1 MAMLS
6 ADGNSDTMLG
16 AMNPSEDLNR
26 LRREAEQ
33 WWLRLRDRDATR
45 GDAEAMKQWRARSPL
60 HAQAWDE
67 VARLWQDLDPVLRQ
81 AVRRDPGLAHP
92 PARRGPSRP
101 ARRAFLGTAMA
112 MAAGGAAVAV
122 WPPLSLWPSLLDYT
136 ADFRTGTAE
145 QRELALSDQLHVQ
158 MNTQTRI
165 NQRGAQAG
173 SAAIELVA
181 GEAQVEA
188 AGSGAPV
195 IVYAGAGATRA
206 RQARFNLRYTGP
218 EVCVTCLQGTVDV
231 QWAGAQRTLAEG
243 EQVTYDDT
251 GLHAP
256 LAADTA
262 QVNAWRTG
270 TLTFAGQTLA
280 EVVDE
285 INRYRPGRVL
295 LRNADLAARRVRMR
309 FEITQTDLALHM
321 LRDLYGAQLTR
332 LPGGI
337 VLLS

>member
-1 MAMLS
+1 MAILS
-6 ADGNSDTMLG
+6 AGGNSDTMLG
-16 AMNPSEDLNR
+16 AMNPSKDPDR

-45 GDAEAMKQWRARSPL
+45 GDDEAMKQWRARSPS
-60 HAQAWDE
+60 HARAWNE
-67 VARLWQDLDPVLRQ
+67 VARLWQDMDPVLRQ
-81 AVRRDPGLAHP
+81 AVSRDPGLAHP
-92 PARRGPSRP
+92 PARGPSRP
-101 ARRAFLGTAMA
+101 ARRAFLGAVTA
-112 MAAGGAAVAV
+112 GAAAAAV
-122 WPPLSLWPSLLDYT
+122 WPPLSLWPSLLDFT

-145 QRELALSDQLHVQ
+145 QRELALSDQLRVQ

-173 SAAIELVA
+173 NEAIELVA

-188 AGSGAPV
+188 VGNGAPV
-195 IVYAGAGATRA
+195 VVYAGAGATRA

-218 EVCVTCLQGTVDV
+218 QVCVTCLQGTVQV
-231 QWAGAQRTLAEG
+231 ESAGAMQTLAQG
-243 EQVTYDDT
+243 EQIIYDDA
-251 GLHAP
+251 GLHPA
-256 LAADTA
+256 LAVDTV

-270 TLTFAGQTLA
+270 TLSFAGQTLA

-285 INRYRPGRVL
+285 INRYRAGRVL
-295 LRNADLAARRVRMR
+295 VRNDDLAARRVRMR
-309 FEITQTDLALHM
+309 FDIKQTDLALHM

>member
-1 MAMLS
+1 
-6 ADGNSDTMLG
+6 
-16 AMNPSEDLNR
+16 
-26 LRREAEQ
+26 
-33 WWLRLRDRDATR
+33 
-45 GDAEAMKQWRARSPL
+45 
-60 HAQAWDE
+60 
-67 VARLWQDLDPVLRQ
+67 
-81 AVRRDPGLAHP
+81 
-92 PARRGPSRP
+92 
-101 ARRAFLGTAMA
+101 

-122 WPPLSLWPSLLDYT
+122 WPPLSLWPSLLDFT

-145 QRELALSDQLHVQ
+145 QRELALSDQLRVQ

-173 SAAIELVA
+173 NEAIELVA

-188 AGSGAPV
+188 AGGGAPGV
-195 IVYAGAGATRA
+195 VYAGAGATRA

-218 EVCVTCLQGTVDV
+218 QVCVTCLQGSV
-231 QWAGAQRTLAEG
+231 QVEAAGAMQTLAQG
-243 EQVTYDDT
+243 EQVIYDDA
-251 GLHAP
+251 GLQPA
-256 LAADTA
+256 LAADTV
-262 QVNAWRTG
+262 QVDAWRTG
-270 TLTFAGQTLA
+270 TLSFAGQTLA

-285 INRYRPGRVL
+285 INRYRAGRVL
-295 LRNADLAARRVRMR
+295 VRNADLAARRVRMR

>member
-1 MAMLS
+1 
-6 ADGNSDTMLG
+6 MLG
-16 AMNPSEDLNR
+16 AMNPSEDPDR

-45 GDAEAMKQWRARSPL
+45 GDAEAMKQWRARSPS
-60 HAQAWDE
+60 HARAWNE
-67 VARLWQDLDPVLRQ
+67 VARLWQDMDPVLRQ
-81 AVRRDPGLAHP
+81 AVSRDPGLTHP
-92 PARRGPSRP
+92 PARGPSRP
-101 ARRAFLGTAMA
+101 ARRAFLGA

-122 WPPLSLWPSLLDYT
+122 WPPLSLWPSLLDFT

-173 SAAIELVA
+173 NEAIELVA

-195 IVYAGAGATRA
+195 VVYAGAGATRA

-218 EVCVTCLQGTVDV
+218 QVCRSRACRGRSR
-231 QWAGAQRTLAEG
+231 WKRRAQCRPWRQASR
-243 EQVTYDDT
+243 VIYDDT
-251 GLHAP
+251 GLQPA
-256 LAADTA
+256 LAVDTA
-262 QVNAWRTG
+262 QVDAWRTG
-270 TLTFAGQTLA
+270 TLSFAGQTLA

-285 INRYRPGRVL
+285 INRYRAGRVL
-295 LRNADLAARRVRMR
+295 VRNADLAARRVRMR
-309 FEITQTDLALHM
+309 FEITQTDLAAAH
-321 LRDLYGAQLTR
+321 AA
-332 LPGGI
+332 
-337 VLLS
+337 

>member
-1 MAMLS
+1 
-6 ADGNSDTMLG
+6 MLG
-16 AMNPSEDLNR
+16 AMNPSEDPDR

-45 GDAEAMKQWRARSPL
+45 GDAEAMKQWRARSPS
-60 HAQAWDE
+60 HARAWNE
-67 VARLWQDLDPVLRQ
+67 VARLWQDMDPVLRR
-81 AVRRDPGLAHP
+81 AVSREPGLVHP
-92 PARRGPSRP
+92 PARGPSRP
-101 ARRAFLGTAMA
+101 ARRAFLGAVTAGA
-112 MAAGGAAVAV
+112 AAVAV
-122 WPPLSLWPSLLDYT
+122 WPPLSLWPSLLDFT

-145 QRELALSDQLHVQ
+145 QRELALSDQLRVQ

-173 SAAIELVA
+173 NEAIELVA

-195 IVYAGAGATRA
+195 VVYAGAGATRA

-218 EVCVTCLQGTVDV
+218 QVCVTCLQGAV
-231 QWAGAQRTLAEG
+231 QVEAAGAMQTLAPG
-243 EQVTYDDT
+243 EQVIYDGT
-251 GLHAP
+251 GLQPA
-256 LAADTA
+256 LAVDTA
-262 QVNAWRTG
+262 QVDAWRTG
-270 TLTFAGQTLA
+270 TLSFAGQTLA

-285 INRYRPGRVL
+285 INRYRAGRVL
-295 LRNADLAARRVRMR
+295 VRNADLAARRVRMR

>member
-1 MAMLS
+1 
-6 ADGNSDTMLG
+6 MLG
-16 AMNPSEDLNR
+16 AMNPSEDPDR

-45 GDAEAMKQWRARSPL
+45 GDAEAMKQWRARSPS
-60 HAQAWDE
+60 HARAWNE
-67 VARLWQDLDPVLRQ
+67 VARLWQDMDPVLRQ

-92 PARRGPSRP
+92 PARGPSRP
-101 ARRAFLGTAMA
+101 ARRAFLGA

-122 WPPLSLWPSLLDYT
+122 WPPLSLWPSLLDFT

-145 QRELALSDQLHVQ
+145 QRELALSDQLRVQ

-173 SAAIELVA
+173 NEAIELVA

-188 AGSGAPV
+188 AGGGAPV
-195 IVYAGAGATRA
+195 VVYAGAGATRA

-218 EVCVTCLQGTVDV
+218 QVCVTCLQGSV
-231 QWAGAQRTLAEG
+231 QVEAAGAMQTLAQG
-243 EQVTYDDT
+243 EQIIYDDA
-251 GLHAP
+251 GLQPA
-256 LAADTA
+256 LAADTV
-262 QVNAWRTG
+262 QVDAWRTG
-270 TLTFAGQTLA
+270 TLSFAGQTLA

-285 INRYRPGRVL
+285 INRYRAGRVL
-295 LRNADLAARRVRMR
+295 VRNADLAARRVRMR

>member
-1 MAMLS
+1 
-6 ADGNSDTMLG
+6 
-16 AMNPSEDLNR
+16 MNPSEDPDR

-45 GDAEAMKQWRARSPL
+45 GDAEAMRQWRARSPS
-60 HAQAWDE
+60 HARAWNE
-67 VARLWQDLDPVLRQ
+67 VAQLWQDMEPVLRQ
-81 AVRRDPGLAHP
+81 AVRGDPGLAHP
-92 PARRGPSRP
+92 RARGLSRP
-101 ARRAFLGTAMA
+101 ARRAFLGAV
-112 MAAGGAAVAV
+112 AAGGAAVAV
-122 WPPLSLWPSLLDYT
+122 WPPLSLWPSLLDFT

-145 QRELALSDQLHVQ
+145 QRELALSDQLRVQ

-173 SAAIELVA
+173 NEAIELVA

-188 AGSGAPV
+188 VGSGAPV
-195 IVYAGAGATRA
+195 VVYAGAGATRA

-218 EVCVTCLQGTVDV
+218 QVCVTCLQGTVQV
-231 QWAGAQRTLAEG
+231 ESAGAMQTLAQG
-243 EQVTYDDT
+243 EQILYDDA
-251 GLHAP
+251 GLHPA
-256 LAADTA
+256 LAVDTV

-270 TLTFAGQTLA
+270 TLSFAGQTLA

-285 INRYRPGRVL
+285 INRYRAGRVL
-295 LRNADLAARRVRMR
+295 VRNADLAERRVRMR

>member
-1 MAMLS
+1 
-6 ADGNSDTMLG
+6 
-16 AMNPSEDLNR
+16 MNPSEDPDR

-45 GDAEAMKQWRARSPL
+45 GDAEAMKQWRARSPS
-60 HAQAWDE
+60 HARAWNE
-67 VARLWQDLDPVLRQ
+67 VARLWQDMDPVLRQ

-92 PARRGPSRP
+92 PARGPSRP
-101 ARRAFLGTAMA
+101 ARRAFLGA

-122 WPPLSLWPSLLDYT
+122 WPPLSLWPSLLDFT

-145 QRELALSDQLHVQ
+145 QRELALSDQLRVQ

-173 SAAIELVA
+173 NEAIELVA

-188 AGSGAPV
+188 AGGGAPV
-195 IVYAGAGATRA
+195 VVYAGAGATRA

-218 EVCVTCLQGTVDV
+218 QVCVTCLQGSV
-231 QWAGAQRTLAEG
+231 QVEAAGAMQTLAQG
-243 EQVTYDDT
+243 EQVIYDDA
-251 GLHAP
+251 GLQPA
-256 LAADTA
+256 LAADTV
-262 QVNAWRTG
+262 QVDAWRTG
-270 TLTFAGQTLA
+270 TLSFAGQTLA

-285 INRYRPGRVL
+285 INRYRAGRVL
-295 LRNADLAARRVRMR
+295 VRNADLAARRVRMR

>member
-1 MAMLS
+1 
-6 ADGNSDTMLG
+6 MLG
-16 AMNPSEDLNR
+16 AMNPSEDPDR

-45 GDAEAMKQWRARSPL
+45 GDAEAMKQWRARSPS
-60 HAQAWDE
+60 HARAWNE
-67 VARLWQDLDPVLRQ
+67 VARLWQDMDPVLRQ

-92 PARRGPSRP
+92 PAREPSRP
-101 ARRAFLGTAMA
+101 ARRAFLGA

-122 WPPLSLWPSLLDYT
+122 WPPLSLWPSLLDFT

-145 QRELALSDQLHVQ
+145 QRELALSDQLRVQ

-173 SAAIELVA
+173 NEAIELVA

-188 AGSGAPV
+188 AGGGAPV
-195 IVYAGAGATRA
+195 VVYAGAGATRA

-218 EVCVTCLQGTVDV
+218 QVCVTCLQGSV
-231 QWAGAQRTLAEG
+231 QVEAAGAMQTLAQG
-243 EQVTYDDT
+243 EQVIYDDA
-251 GLHAP
+251 GLQPA
-256 LAADTA
+256 LAADTV
-262 QVNAWRTG
+262 QVDAWRTG
-270 TLTFAGQTLA
+270 TLSFAGQTLA

-285 INRYRPGRVL
+285 INRYRAGRVL
-295 LRNADLAARRVRMR
+295 VRNADLAAQRVRMR

>member
-1 MAMLS
+1 
-6 ADGNSDTMLG
+6 MLG
-16 AMNPSEDLNR
+16 AMNPSEDPDR

-45 GDAEAMKQWRARSPL
+45 GDAEAMKQWRARSPA
-60 HAQAWDE
+60 HARAWNE
-67 VARLWQDLDPVLRQ
+67 VARLWQDMEPVLRQ
-81 AVRRDPGLAHP
+81 AARRDPRLTHP
-92 PARRGPSRP
+92 PATRLSRP
-101 ARRAFLGTAMA
+101 ARRAFLG
-112 MAAGGAAVAV
+112 AAAATGAAAVAL
-122 WPPLSLWPSLLDYT
+122 WPPLSLWPSLLDFT

-145 QRELALSDQLHVQ
+145 QRELALSDQLRVQ

-173 SAAIELVA
+173 NAAIELVA

-188 AGSGAPV
+188 AGGGAPV
-195 IVYAGAGATRA
+195 TVYAGAGAMRA
-206 RQARFNLRYTGP
+206 RQARFNVRYTGP
-218 EVCVTCLQGTVDV
+218 QVCVTCLQGTVQV
-231 QWAGAQRTLAEG
+231 EQAGALQTLAQG
-243 EQVTYDDT
+243 EQVIYDDT
-251 GLHAP
+251 GLRTA
-256 LAADTA
+256 LAVDVE
-262 QVNAWRTG
+262 QVDAWRTG
-270 TLTFAGQTLA
+270 TLSFAGQTLA
-280 EVVDE
+280 EVVGE

-309 FEITQTDLALHM
+309 FEITQADLALHM

>member
-1 MAMLS
+1 
-6 ADGNSDTMLG
+6 MLG
-16 AMNPSEDLNR
+16 AMNPSEDSDR

-45 GDAEAMKQWRARSPL
+45 GDAEAMKQWRARSPA
-60 HAQAWDE
+60 HARAWNE
-67 VARLWQDLDPVLRQ
+67 VARLWQDMEPVLRQ
-81 AVRRDPGLAHP
+81 AARRDPRLAYP
-92 PARRGPSRP
+92 PAAGPSRP
-101 ARRAFLGTAMA
+101 ARRAFLG
-112 MAAGGAAVAV
+112 AAAATGAAAVAL
-122 WPPLSLWPSLLDYT
+122 WPPLSLWPSLLDFT

-145 QRELALSDQLHVQ
+145 QRELALSDQLRVQ

-173 SAAIELVA
+173 NAAIELVA

-188 AGSGAPV
+188 AGDGAPV
-195 IVYAGAGATRA
+195 TVYAGAGATRA
-206 RQARFNLRYTGP
+206 RRQARFNVRYTGP
-218 EVCVTCLQGTVDV
+218 QVCVTCLQGTVQV
-231 QWAGAQRTLAEG
+231 EQAGAVQALAQG
-243 EQVTYDDT
+243 EQVIYDDT
-251 GLHAP
+251 GLRTA
-256 LAADTA
+256 LAVDVA
-262 QVNAWRTG
+262 QVDAWRTG
-270 TLTFAGQTLA
+270 TLSFAGQTLA
-280 EVVDE
+280 EVVGE

>member
-1 MAMLS
+1 
-6 ADGNSDTMLG
+6 
-16 AMNPSEDLNR
+16 
-26 LRREAEQ
+26 
-33 WWLRLRDRDATR
+33 
-45 GDAEAMKQWRARSPL
+45 
-60 HAQAWDE
+60 
-67 VARLWQDLDPVLRQ
+67 
-81 AVRRDPGLAHP
+81 
-92 PARRGPSRP
+92 
-101 ARRAFLGTAMA
+101 

-122 WPPLSLWPSLLDYT
+122 WPPLSLWPSLLDFT

-173 SAAIELVA
+173 NEAIELVA

-195 IVYAGAGATRA
+195 VVYAGAGATRA

-218 EVCVTCLQGTVDV
+218 QVCVTCLQGAVRV
-231 QWAGAQRTLAEG
+231 EAASAMQTLAPG
-243 EQVTYDDT
+243 EQVIYDDT
-251 GLHAP
+251 GLQPA
-256 LAADTA
+256 LAVDTA
-262 QVNAWRTG
+262 QVDAWRTG
-270 TLTFAGQTLA
+270 TLSFAGQTLA

-285 INRYRPGRVL
+285 INRYRAGRVL
-295 LRNADLAARRVRMR
+295 VRNADLAARRVRMR

>member
-1 MAMLS
+1 
-6 ADGNSDTMLG
+6 MLG
-16 AMNPSEDLNR
+16 AMNPSEDPDR

-45 GDAEAMKQWRARSPL
+45 GDAEAMKQWRARSPS
-60 HAQAWDE
+60 HARAWNE
-67 VARLWQDLDPVLRQ
+67 VARLWQDMDPVLRQ

-92 PARRGPSRP
+92 PARGPSRP
-101 ARRAFLGTAMA
+101 ARRAFLGA

-122 WPPLSLWPSLLDYT
+122 WPPLSLWPSLLDFT

-145 QRELALSDQLHVQ
+145 QRELALSDQLRVQ

-173 SAAIELVA
+173 NEAIELVA

-188 AGSGAPV
+188 AGGGAPV
-195 IVYAGAGATRA
+195 VVYAGAGATRA

-218 EVCVTCLQGTVDV
+218 QVCVTCLQGSV
-231 QWAGAQRTLAEG
+231 QVEAAGAMQTLAQG
-243 EQVTYDDT
+243 EQVIYDDA
-251 GLHAP
+251 GLQPA
-256 LAADTA
+256 LAADTV
-262 QVNAWRTG
+262 QVDAWRTG
-270 TLTFAGQTLA
+270 TLSFAGQTLA

-285 INRYRPGRVL
+285 INRYRAGRVL
-295 LRNADLAARRVRMR
+295 VRNADLAARRVRMR